1 MIRKLLQRFAK
12 PAPPVQGQQARV
24 GQNRLGAPLA
34 AFSPDG
40 RMLAY
45 RLDDVTIRDLD
56 RLRQDPVIRAS
67 LRLIKLPILRCDWY
81 INAEDERVGAFL
93 QSALEPHMYD
103 LLWALC
109 TAFDFGVAFVEK
121 VLEFR
126 KEYRTTR
133 TMSTTPARQELRLR
147 DVWILSRV
155 AHLDP
160 SIYWALVY
168 PTGEFAGV
176 RHLVTPFAPEGEII
190 EEGRLIHFALD
201 AEFNEVYGNPLIK
214 PALPFFELKQ
224 RALQDMATYY
234 STYAVPTKKGF
245 APPGKTPIG
254 TTESGE
260 PIVVDNLQYLSEQL
274 DKLANAHSI
283 VLPSLYDAN
292 GQRMWDVEAFEVP
305 PAVAIEN
312 YIQFLDEQMRQAML
326 VPSLATIH
334 PQRGTYALG
343 QSQIDL
349 FLQNEDAYLTQIE
362 SVLNKQLIPDLV
374 RYNFGSD
381 AKARIVMRIDHAYTK
396 HLVESFVQRLAA
408 GQPVTT
414 ADGDV
419 IVPDWALIAEDAGV
433 PVRTQAASEMD
444 YLHGI
449 AWQGGRNMERDTE
462 RNGMFGGD
470 DDVDS
475 GTDADNRSTLPY
487 RGSDNGR

>member
-1 MIRKLLQRFAK
+1 MIRKFLKRFAK
-12 PAPPVQGQQARV
+12 PAPPVEGQQARV

-34 AFSPDG
+34 AFSRDG

-67 LRLIKLPILRCDWY
+67 LRLIKLPLLRCDWY
-81 INAEDERVGAFL
+81 INAEDDRVAAFL
-93 QSALEPHMYD
+93 QSVLEPHMYE

-121 VLEFR
+121 VLEHR
-126 KEYRTTR
+126 RVYRTTR
-133 TMSTTPARQELRLR
+133 TLATSPAKSEIVLR
-147 DVWILSRV
+147 DVWVLSRV

-176 RHLVTPFAPEGEII
+176 RHLVTPFSPEGEII

-201 AEFNEVYGNPLIK
+201 AEFNEVYGTPLIK
-214 PALPFFELKQ
+214 AALPFFELKL

-234 STYAVPTKKGF
+234 STYAVPTKKGY

-292 GQRMWDVEAFEVP
+292 GQRMWEVEAFEVP
-305 PAVAIEN
+305 PAVSIES
-312 YIQFLDEQMRQAML
+312 YVQFLDEQMRQAML

-334 PQRGTYALG
+334 PMRGTYSLG

-362 SVLNKQLIPDLV
+362 SVLNRQLIPDLV

-381 AKARIVMRIDHAYTK
+381 VNARIVMRIDHAYTK
-396 HLVESFVQRLAA
+396 RLVEAFVQQLAM

-419 IVPDWALIAEDAGV
+419 LMPDWTLIAEDAGV
-433 PVRTQAASEMD
+433 PIRTQAASEMD

-449 AWQGGRNMERDTE
+449 AWQGGRNPNMEPEDE
-462 RNGMFGGD
+462 YGGYE
-470 DDVDS
+470 DDVER
-475 GTDADNRSTLPY
+475 GTNPQDGRTLPY
-487 RGSDNGR
+487 TR